1 MFGGGNGG
9 MLGGMP
15 WGMFGGGKGGIPWG
29 MLGAVELL
37 EQRCDLWMGSLASSS
52 AHEWRRHSRHSYS
65 S

>member
-37 EQRCDLWMGSLASSS
+37 EQ
-52 AHEWRRHSRHSYS
+52 
-65 S
+65 